1 MDQKKLFA
9 GVLYKCVKYILVG
22 RRWVA
27 VSSEVLFLYS
37 FDVKIFDNRNIW
49 IDFILHFIFVLNA
62 WVVSY
67 VMYQENISIIC
78 LEFHAIKIK

>member
-1 MDQKKLFA
+1 M
-9 GVLYKCVKYILVG
+9 GG
-22 RRWVA
+22 
-27 VSSEVLFLYS
+27 SEVLFLYS

-67 VMYQENISIIC
+67 VMYQENIRC
-78 LEFHAIKIK
+78 LVFHAIKIK